1 MFDGSGNQFDF
12 SYINICIYQLVK
24 YTTDARIDEV

>member
-1 MFDGSGNQFDF
+1 MFDGNWNQFGF

-24 YTTDARIDEV
+24 YKRDAKYYGF